1 MDLIELSNKYKNKI
15 LNIAIIILA
24 LIISSNIY
32 KKQAKEIE
40 SLKGKTNVEIK
51 KNNMLK
57 SISQLEKRINTY
69 RNLFAKKDV
78 SENINTISN
87 IAKESGIKIVSIKP
101 IPEQRQ
107 IYPEY
112 IKFPFNLV
120 LNTSKYHALGKFIS
134 KVEGYRDV
142 YVIDSLEMRFEPTKE
157 ELTVNLKVSSIA
169 FTD

>member
-57 SISQLEKRINTY
+57 NISQLEKRINTY

-78 SENINTISN
+78 SLVINTISN

-120 LNTSKYHALGKFIS
+120 LTASKYHALGKFIS

-142 YVIDSLEMRFEPTKE
+142 YVVDSLEMRFEPTKE